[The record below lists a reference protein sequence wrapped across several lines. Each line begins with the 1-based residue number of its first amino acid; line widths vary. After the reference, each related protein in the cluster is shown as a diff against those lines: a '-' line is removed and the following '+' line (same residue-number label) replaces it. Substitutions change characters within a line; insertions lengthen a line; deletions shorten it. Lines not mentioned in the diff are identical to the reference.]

1 MRLSINNRAHLRSL
15 TEHLQRAEC
24 DVLELDDSTLEVA
37 LPQAGSPDVARLEL
51 DLYLQVWRV
60 THPEVTVDVE
70 E

>member
-1 MRLSINNRAHLRSL
+1 MRLSIDNRAHMRSL
-15 TEHLQRAEC
+15 TEHLRHAEC
-24 DVLELDDSTLEVA
+24 EVRELDDGTVEVA

-60 THPEVTVDVE
+60 THPDVTVDVE

>member
-24 DVLELDDSTLEVA
+24 EVRALDDSTLEVA

-60 THPEVTVDVE
+60 THPDVTVDVE